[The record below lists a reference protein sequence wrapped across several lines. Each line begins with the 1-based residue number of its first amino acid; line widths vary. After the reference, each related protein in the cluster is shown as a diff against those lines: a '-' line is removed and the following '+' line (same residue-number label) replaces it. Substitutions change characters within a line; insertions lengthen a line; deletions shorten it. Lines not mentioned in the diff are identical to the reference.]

1 MALTDEDP
9 IDVVL
14 KKLDGVH
21 QAGSGWMARCPCR
34 EDDQNPSLSV
44 GVGNDGRVL
53 LNCHRG
59 VCNVEQICE
68 SMDLKVADLYPN
80 KTTKKKLEL
89 TDTWSYYDA
98 DGALSFQKLRFIDDV
113 GNKTFRQR
121 RPDGVGG
128 WEYNLNG
135 VQKILYKLPE
145 VLAAINEQRDIWV
158 VEGERDADTVC
169 GTGRTATTMPGGAGK
184 WLKEH
189 TVSLRGAK
197 RVIICADND
206 EVGQN
211 HAWQVSAELEDAGIP
226 TMVLHSPV
234 GKDVSDL
241 IKAGHQITEL
251 VKLAKPGELQ
261 LPDDQFS
268 TIANNIIDIAQADL
282 SVEQKMMQARRL
294 IDVAQTDTVSN
305 SVGRLATWDSFI
317 DETDDDSY
325 DWLVTNLLEREERV
339 IVVAP
344 EGVGKSMLARQVA
357 LCCAAGIHPFTLAD
371 IPPVRTLYVDLENP
385 ERIIRRTSRKIL
397 KAAHFRSGRKDE
409 IDAHLFSKP
418 DGLNLL
424 STNDR
429 VLLEQT
435 IEMVEPDLICLGPL
449 YKSFIDPGGRTSE
462 SIAIEIATYLDTIR
476 TAYSSALWLEHHA
489 PLGSGGS
496 RDLRPFGSAVWSR
509 WPEFGLTLEQDA
521 TAPGEYVVGQFRG
534 ARDERA
540 FPRRMKRGDHFPFEV
555 TEWNN

>member
-1 MALTDEDP
+1 MATTDDDP

-21 QAGSGWMARCPCR
+21 QAGRGWMARCPCR
-34 EDDQNPSLSV
+34 EDDSNPSLSV

-59 VCNVEQICE
+59 VCNVDQICE
-68 SMDLKVADLYPN
+68 AMDLKVADLYPN

-98 DGALSFQKLRFIDDV
+98 DGSLSFQKLRFIDDV

-135 VQKILYKLPE
+135 IQKILYKLPE
-145 VLAAINEQRDIWV
+145 VIAAVQEGRDIWV

-169 GTGRTATTMPGGAGK
+169 ATGRTATTMPGGAGK

-189 TVSLRGAK
+189 TVSLSGAK

-211 HAWQVSAELEDAGIP
+211 HAWQVAAELEDAGIP

-234 GKDVSDL
+234 GKDVTDL
-241 IKAGHQITEL
+241 IRSGAEITEL

-261 LPDDQFS
+261 LPNDQFA
-268 TIANNIIDIAQADL
+268 TIANNIIEIAQSDI
-282 SVEQKMMQARRL
+282 SVEQKMIQARRL
-294 IDVAQTDTVSN
+294 VDIAQNDTVSN

-385 ERIIRRTSRKIL
+385 ERIIRRTSRRIL

-424 STNDR
+424 TVNDR
-429 VLLEQT
+429 LLLEQT
-435 IEMVEPDLICLGPL
+435 IEAVEPDLLCLGPL

-462 SIAIEIATYLDTIR
+462 SIAIEIATYLDTVR
-476 TAYSSALWLEHHA
+476 TAYSCALWLEHHA

-540 FPRRMKRGDHFPFEV
+540 FPRRMKRGDQFPFEV
-555 TEWNN
+555 TDWNN